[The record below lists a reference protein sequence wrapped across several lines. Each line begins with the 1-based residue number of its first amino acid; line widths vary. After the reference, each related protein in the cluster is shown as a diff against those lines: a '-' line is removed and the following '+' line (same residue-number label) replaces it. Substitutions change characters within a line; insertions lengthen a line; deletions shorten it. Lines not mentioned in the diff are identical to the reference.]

1 MNDYILPKFLD
12 KVTIPPIKCQG
23 IKTKLVQWI
32 LSNSI
37 LHKEST
43 WVEPFLGSG
52 VVGFNSGAR
61 HALMNDINPHIINF
75 YISLQSNLIN
85 EFIIREYL
93 EKEGYFLSTKGESHY
108 YKIRDRFNA
117 KHDPLDFL
125 FLSRAGFN
133 GVMRFNSH
141 GLFNIPFCK
150 KPNRFSKSY
159 ITKIVNQVSAIQF
172 IIQKNSWKFTN
183 KDFEAIITSAKSN
196 DFIYC
201 DPPYYGRHVDYYNS
215 WNESSELKLYELLKS
230 LKTNFI
236 LSTWHSN
243 KYRKNPN
250 IEKLWSKFKILTG
263 EHFYHIGAKEINRN
277 SIKEAIILNFEPFNE
292 IDFGLK
298 QLTIWDNK
306 TYQVST

>member
-1 MNDYILPKFLD
+1 MNDYILPKFLE

-43 WVEPFLGSG
+43 WIEPFLGSG
-52 VVGFNSGAR
+52 VVGFNSGAQY
-61 HALMNDINPHIINF
+61 ALMNDINPHIINF
-75 YISLQSNLIN
+75 YISLQSNTIN
-85 EFIIREYL
+85 EFTIREYL
-93 EKEGYFLSTKGESHY
+93 EKEGYFLSVKGESHY

-125 FLSRAGFN
+125 FLSRSGFN
-133 GVMRFNSH
+133 GVMRFNSS
-141 GLFNIPFCK
+141 GNFNIPFCK
-150 KPNRFSKSY
+150 KPNRFSKAY
-159 ITKIVNQVSAIQF
+159 ITKIVNQVSAIRA
-172 IIQKNSWKFTN
+172 IIKINSWKFTN
-183 KDFEAIITSAKSN
+183 QDFETIITSAKSN

-201 DPPYYGRHVDYYNS
+201 DPPYYGRHVDYFNS
-215 WNESSELKLYELLKS
+215 WDESNEYSLYELLKS
-230 LKTNFI
+230 SKAKFI

-243 KYRKNPN
+243 KYRSNPS
-250 IEKLWSKFKILTG
+250 IEKLWSNFKILTR

-277 SIKEAIILNFEPFNE
+277 SIKEAIILNFEPFTT

-306 TYQVST
+306 TYQVAT